1 MNNNPSDIN
10 PIQKIK
16 EIIKKYNL
24 NNYKIYLASDTIQ
37 KISELKNEFGDKLI
51 YNINNTYIAK
61 TMYDKYE
68 PHYGFALI
76 DNQHNNQFMEE
87 FYRNKPG
94 INGGKQL
101 LIDVLLLSKCN
112 IFLPTESNVSRW
124 PFIFNPEI
132 DEE

>member
-1 MNNNPSDIN
+1 
-10 PIQKIK
+10 
-16 EIIKKYNL
+16 
-24 NNYKIYLASDTIQ
+24 
-37 KISELKNEFGDKLI
+37 
-51 YNINNTYIAK
+51 
-61 TMYDKYE
+61 MYDKYE

>member
-1 MNNNPSDIN
+1 
-10 PIQKIK
+10 
-16 EIIKKYNL
+16 
-24 NNYKIYLASDTIQ
+24 
-37 KISELKNEFGDKLI
+37 
-51 YNINNTYIAK
+51 
-61 TMYDKYE
+61 
-68 PHYGFALI
+68 
-76 DNQHNNQFMEE
+76 MEE